1 VSVQVTWRGNKIL
14 TTMEKTYHKTVSVM
28 HGCCLKWLESCP
40 TSEANC
46 LIKEF
51 ITLHKL
57 QSLPNSLWKLQYFI
71 AERLQ
76 ISRSTPTC
84 SFVGDYNNI
93 PITGRQITQYITV
106 KSTRW
111 RWSPQEIGGTHLHK
125 WSLLQCKGV
134 SNTELEVLT
143 LACHLWCRHLSCNFC
158 KTFLK
163 PSSIALNLP
172 SYKFSLGNPSQQFS
186 QSAYSNMMFASLI

>member
-1 VSVQVTWRGNKIL
+1 
-14 TTMEKTYHKTVSVM
+14 MEKTCCKIASVK

-46 LIKEF
+46 LITKF

-57 QSLPNSLWKLQYFI
+57 QSLPNSHWKLQYFI

-76 ISRSTPTC
+76 ISRSNPTC

-106 KSTRW
+106 KSTGW
-111 RWSPQEIGGTHLHK
+111 RWSPQEIGSTRLHK

-134 SNTELEVLT
+134 SNTESEVLT
-143 LACHLWCRHLSCNFC
+143 LAFHLWWRHWSCNFC
-158 KTFLK
+158 KTSLK

-172 SYKFSLGNPSQQFS
+172 SYKFSQHNLSW
-186 QSAYSNMMFASLI
+186 

>member
-1 VSVQVTWRGNKIL
+1 
-14 TTMEKTYHKTVSVM
+14 M

-40 TSEANC
+40 TSERNC
-46 LIKEF
+46 LIKKF
-51 ITLHKL
+51 ITLRKL

-84 SFVGDYNNI
+84 SFIGDYNNI

-106 KSTRW
+106 KSTGW
-111 RWSPQEIGGTHLHK
+111 RWSPQEIGSTRLHK

-134 SNTELEVLT
+134 SNTESEVLT
-143 LACHLWCRHLSCNFC
+143 LAATSDAGTWAATSAKPPLNPHQLHWICLPTSFLNTISLS
-158 KTFLK
+158 
-163 PSSIALNLP
+163 
-172 SYKFSLGNPSQQFS
+172 NPSQQFS
-186 QSAYSNMMFASLI
+186 QSA